1 MILGT
6 AAVLVA
12 LLAFQISFRLQRSD
26 FQQLFMVYSLWFGA
40 SIFVFFWAKGAKRI
54 YFFVSVGILLR
65 AITIFATPQL
75 SDDVY
80 RFLWDGRLWWQGFH
94 PFEQMPFYF
103 IDNQLLTDDI
113 SCYLFA
119 HMNSPAYFTIYPPV
133 CQAVFATATFFF
145 KNDISAAIIGIKFFL
160 FACEIGSIL
169 LIIRLL
175 IFFKLPLRNVLLY
188 ALNPLAILE
197 ICGNAHFEGAMV
209 FFLLAAIF
217 FFVKIDDG
225 ERKKSAYYVFFTAF
239 FLSLSVASKLL
250 PLMFAPL
257 FFFSVKERQNKF
269 YFILSFAS
277 IIFLLFIPLY
287 SAVFIQN
294 FGKSLHLYF
303 QQFEFNG
310 SIFYVFRAVLRAFLG
325 YNPIHFLGPLL
336 AFTAVFIIAAIS
348 FRKQTDSRHWLQSLL
363 FVTCTQLFFATIVHP
378 WYVLLPLSLSI
389 FTPWRFPIVWSATV
403 FLTYSSYAAL
413 PFRENLWLVAIEYL
427 LLAAFFL
434 FEKIKFDTIKLDKT
448 GQNPFF

>member
-1 MILGT
+1 MNKNWLSLAKIYFSSTIFTLVKRLRLFSNPMILGT

-103 IDNQLLTDDI
+103 IENQLLTDDI

-217 FFVKIDDG
+217 FF
-225 ERKKSAYYVFFTAF
+225 RKNRRRRAKKKCVLCLFYSLFFVAFCRFQIIATDVRTAF
-239 FLSLSVASKLL
+239 FLFCKRTTKQIL
-250 PLMFAPL
+250 
-257 FFFSVKERQNKF
+257 F
-269 YFILSFAS
+269 YFIVCEYY
-277 IIFLLFIPLY
+277 FLTIY
-287 SAVFIQN
+287 SALQRCFYTKFWQ
-294 FGKSLHLYF
+294 KPPSLF
-303 QQFEFNG
+303 STIRVQRE
-310 SIFYVFRAVLRAFLG
+310 
-325 YNPIHFLGPLL
+325 HFLC
-336 AFTAVFIIAAIS
+336 ISRSAAR
-348 FRKQTDSRHWLQSLL
+348 FFGLQSDSFFGT
-363 FVTCTQLFFATIVHP
+363 FVGFHR
-378 WYVLLPLSLSI
+378 
-389 FTPWRFPIVWSATV
+389 RFYHRRHQ
-403 FLTYSSYAAL
+403 F
-413 PFRENLWLVAIEYL
+413 
-427 LLAAFFL
+427 
-434 FEKIKFDTIKLDKT
+434 
-448 GQNPFF
+448 